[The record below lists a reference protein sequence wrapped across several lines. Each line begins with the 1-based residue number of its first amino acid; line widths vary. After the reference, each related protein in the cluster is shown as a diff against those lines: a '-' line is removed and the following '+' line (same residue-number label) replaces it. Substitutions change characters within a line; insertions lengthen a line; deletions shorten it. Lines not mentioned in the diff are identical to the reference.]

1 MTTFSSEAR
10 TSASPLSHDTLR
22 VADEPFGWADGEEV
36 RRYTLTN
43 SHGMRVRLLNY
54 GGIVQTIEVPD
65 REGRPRNVIL
75 GFRTLDDYRRYN
87 PAPNQVNPQ
96 GANVYFGALIG
107 RYANPI
113 GDGIFTLDGTTV
125 RIPKNM
131 EWHAMHGGTVGFDQ
145 KVWRATL
152 ASTAETV
159 GIRLAYTSPA
169 GEMGFP
175 GTLEV
180 TATYSLDEDNRLTLS
195 FEAVTDATTV
205 LNLTNHIYWNLAGE
219 GSGSI
224 YDHLLQ
230 IEADGYNPVT
240 PHEVPTGTIAPV
252 AGTPFD
258 FTRPV
263 AIGERIRTAD
273 DQLLIGHGYDHN
285 YALRQPEP
293 HALRT
298 SGARDGGVVG
308 PGARGAHDPAR
319 AAALHWQRPA
329 GNAGGHRR
337 RHLSP
342 GRCPRPGGA
351 ALPGCPQ
358 PSKFRLGPAR
368 PGRRLPRDGQFPALG
383 GGLNPSVS

>member
-65 REGRPRNVIL
+65 REGRPSNVVL
-75 GFRTLDDYRRYN
+75 GFSTLDDYRRYN

-152 ASTAETV
+152 ASTAETAGV
-159 GIRLAYTSPA
+159 RLAYASPA

-205 LNLTNHIYWNLAGE
+205 LNLTNHTYWNLAGE

-230 IEADGYNPVT
+230 IDADGYNPIT
-240 PHEVPTGTIAPV
+240 PHEVPTGKIAPV

-285 YALRQPEP
+285 YALRQSEP
-293 HALRT
+293 GALR
-298 SGARDGGVVG
+298 
-308 PGARGAHDPAR
+308 R
-319 AAALHWQRPA
+319 AARVTEASSGRVLEVCTTQPGLQLYTGNGLQGTLVGTGGGIYRQGDGLALEAQHFPDAPNHPHFASAR
-329 GNAGGHRR
+329 
-337 RHLSP
+337 LDP
-342 GRCPRPGGA
+342 GDVFRETV
-351 ALPGCPQ
+351 
-358 PSKFRLGPAR
+358 SFRL
-368 PGRRLPRDGQFPALG
+368 
-383 GGLNPSVS
+383 SVEG